1 MKRKADEELST
12 PPSKKKASDVDDIRK
27 RFSVDL
33 SDQQTLDSFTLEYA
47 NSKPYKHA
55 VIKDLIAQSLLRKV
69 RSEIQDSISF
79 TPKETDIYRI
89 HQSGDLANLDG
100 LDDASLQRLPSL
112 LSLRDA
118 LYSEAFRTYVS
129 QITKSGP
136 LSGKK
141 TDMAVNVY
149 TPGCH
154 LLCHDDVI
162 GSRRVSYILYLTD
175 PENPWKKEWGG
186 ALRFYPTQTHTAEG
200 INERPVKVPLPDWS
214 VSIPPSFN
222 QLSFFAVQ
230 PGESFHDVEE
240 VYAHEKRSDGEDG
253 KTVRMAI
260 SGWYHIP
267 QEGEPGYEPGAEEKL
282 AEQSSLQQLQG
293 KGDEYDLPRIS
304 FRAYEI
310 TAGHDHQPDATNE
323 KQDGLEETQ
332 GLTEQDLDFLVK
344 YLNPVYL
351 TPDTLDSVSDAFTE
365 QCSLLLSDV
374 LHKKFADQL
383 REFLTSEE
391 ERSLPTSASEIKDTT
406 VWNVARPPY
415 KHRYLYQQPSA
426 VLHDESSSQTP
437 LYELLNSLL
446 PSVPFRKWLQL
457 ATHQNILSHNVLARR
472 FRRGQDYT
480 LATSYDE
487 KNPRLELCF
496 NITPTP
502 GWGSEDEPSEGNDK
516 ADGQVP
522 GGEAP
527 PVGGYLAYM
536 VGDENP
542 KDPETGSDH
551 DVRVPTDL
559 STGGRASGSI
569 KTSDAKHT
577 KADPAVYQATGD
589 EEDDGVLFS
598 TLASWNQMAL
608 VLRDKGTMRFVKYVS
623 KQAKGDRW
631 DLLGEF
637 EIEEVQEEEDDDGEA
652 TTERAD
658 DPSPTI
664 DTRGGFHGYSE
675 DSEDSD

>member
-1 MKRKADEELST
+1 MIS
-12 PPSKKKASDVDDIRK
+12 
-27 RFSVDL
+27 
-33 SDQQTLDSFTLEYA
+33 Y
-47 NSKPYKHA
+47 
-55 VIKDLIAQSLLRKV
+55 SLLRNV
-69 RSEIQDSISF
+69 RSEIQDNLSF
-79 TPKETDIYRI
+79 TPKATDIYRI

-100 LDDASLQRLPSL
+100 LDDASLKRLPSL

-118 LYSEAFRTYVS
+118 LYSDAFRAYLS

-175 PENPWKKEWGG
+175 PENPWKEEWGG

-200 INERPVKVPLPDWS
+200 INERPVKVPQPDWT

-240 VYAHEKRSDGEDG
+240 VYAHEKRSDGQDD

-267 QEGEPGYEPGAEEKL
+267 QEGEAGYESGAEEKL

-293 KGDEYDLPRIS
+293 KGDEFDLPQTS
-304 FRAYEI
+304 FRAYET
-310 TAGHDHQPDATNE
+310 TADCDDQPDSTKDE
-323 KQDGLEETQ
+323 KQNGPEETQ
-332 GLTEQDLDFLVK
+332 GLTEHDLDFLVK

-351 TPDTLDSVSDAFTE
+351 TPDTLNSVSDVFTE

-374 LHKKFADQL
+374 LYKKFADRL

-391 ERSLPTSASEIKDTT
+391 EQSLPTSTSEIRDTT
-406 VWNVARPPY
+406 AWNVASPPY
-415 KHRYLYQQPSA
+415 KHRYLYQQPSKPRF
-426 VLHDESSSQTP
+426 DDKSSQTP
-437 LYELLNSLL
+437 LSDLLNNLL

-457 ATHQNILSHNVLARR
+457 ATHQNILSHNLVARR

-480 LATSYDE
+480 LATSYDQ
-487 KNPRLELCF
+487 KTPRLEICLA
-496 NITPTP
+496 ITPTP
-502 GWGSEDEPSEGNDK
+502 GWGGEDSPLEGNEN
-516 ADGQVP
+516 ANSQVP

-536 VGDENP
+536 VGDEDVN
-542 KDPETGSDH
+542 DPETGSDH
-551 DVRVPTDL
+551 GVKVPTDL

-569 KTSDAKHT
+569 KTSDAKKM

-589 EEDDGVLFS
+589 DEDDAVLFS
-598 TLASWNQMAL
+598 TPASWNQMGL
-608 VLRDKGTMRFVKYVS
+608 VLRDKNTMRFVKYVS

-637 EIEEVQEEEDDDGEA
+637 EIEELQDEEEDDGEA

-658 DPSPTI
+658 EPSPTI
-664 DTRGGFHGYSE
+664 DTRGGFHGYS
-675 DSEDSD
+675 DDSDDNDE